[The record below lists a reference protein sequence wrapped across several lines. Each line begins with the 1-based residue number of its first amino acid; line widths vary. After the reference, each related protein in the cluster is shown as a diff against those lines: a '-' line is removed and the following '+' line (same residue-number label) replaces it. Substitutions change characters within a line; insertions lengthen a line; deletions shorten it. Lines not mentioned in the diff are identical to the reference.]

1 MTEFKLFAYG
11 SMSEGM
17 VHYPKIADF
26 VQCAQEA
33 RIRGRC
39 YRLKVGFPVVTDEAE
54 DLIPGQLLTVV
65 ADSTLLLT
73 LLDEF
78 HGVKPQEPEKSL
90 FFRRE
95 VDVQSGDGVE
105 KAWVYLANPRKI
117 SLGAKVIEGGDW
129 RQTLESEPVLTEK
142 LTDRQKQYIQRLGAS
157 TGREI
162 VPIDLALYRELMNL
176 EMIVDKGRRLALSK
190 LGHEVY
196 RYLGR

>member
-1 MTEFKLFAYG
+1 MTEFRLFVYG

-17 VHYPKIADF
+17 VHYPRIAEF
-26 VQCAQEA
+26 VLSAEEAQV
-33 RIRGRC
+33 RGRA

-54 DLIPGQLLTVV
+54 DLIPGQVLKINGN
-65 ADSTLLLT
+65 SLLLS

-78 HGVKPQEPEKSL
+78 HGVRAEEPDKSL

-95 VDVQSGDGVE
+95 VDVQTQNE
-105 KAWVYLANPRKI
+105 RQRAWVYFANPRKI
-117 SLGAKVIEGGDW
+117 SLGASIIEGGDW
-129 RQTLESEPVLTEK
+129 RNTLAAEPVLTAK
-142 LTDRQKQYIQRLGAS
+142 LSERQKQYIQRLGAS

-196 RYLGR
+196 RYLS

>member
-1 MTEFKLFAYG
+1 MTEFKLFVYG

-26 VQCAQEA
+26 VQNAQEA
-33 RIRGRC
+33 QIRGRC

-54 DLIPGQLLTVV
+54 DLIAGQLLTVA

-95 VDVQSGDGVE
+95 VNVQSADGIE
-105 KAWVYLANPRKI
+105 KAWVYMANPRKI
-117 SLGAKVIEGGDW
+117 SLGATVIEGGLW
-129 RQTLESEPVLTEK
+129 REKLATEPALTEK